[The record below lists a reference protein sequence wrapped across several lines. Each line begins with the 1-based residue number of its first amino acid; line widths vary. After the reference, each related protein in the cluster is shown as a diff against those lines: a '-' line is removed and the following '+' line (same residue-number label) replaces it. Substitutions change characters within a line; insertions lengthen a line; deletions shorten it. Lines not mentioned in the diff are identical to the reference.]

1 MRGSERFF
9 RQIVQKSR
17 RFADAKQG
25 FLVQYDGKRSAPSCA
40 CGLFSVSLVFFILH
54 QTELFVDQAH
64 KIQIIKLVIVA
75 VIFLISFGV
84 LSLCG
89 FTNIIP
95 KEYYYVIA
103 VSSIFIS
110 FLSMFYLVYY
120 LFLKIKMGFI

>member
-1 MRGSERFF
+1 MDERKKEIL
-9 RQIVQKSR
+9 RSGGLTEEQIE
-17 RFADAKQG
+17 
-25 FLVQYDGKRSAPSCA
+25 Y
-40 CGLFSVSLVFFILH
+40 
-54 QTELFVDQAH
+54 VDQAH

-75 VIFLISFGV
+75 VIFLISFGM
-84 LSLCG
+84 LALCG

-120 LFLKIKMGFI
+120 LGLKIKMGFI